1 MVKLANKATIELWHY
16 VRQGFEEIMNSDGN
30 KLPVKSVNQ
39 VSPKYKCSVLLS
51 SYVFQIRL
59 LKNTLETNLDTDLV
73 HEIEIYYDRELG
85 RVSFK
90 SVSCNQRTGKRN
102 GVSTQAY
109 LPSLVNEYTFKQI
122 LTDLVENVTTI
133 KQVEYLNLGVQ
144 LSGFGFDI
152 VEELRY
158 E

>member
-1 MVKLANKATIELWHY
+1 MVKLANRQTVELWHY
-16 VRQGFEEIMNSDGN
+16 LRQGFEEIMNSDEN
-30 KLPVKSVNQ
+30 RLPVKSVNQ

-51 SYVFQIRL
+51 GSIFQIRL

-90 SVSCNQRTGKRN
+90 SVARNQKTGKRN
-102 GVSTQAY
+102 GVSAQAY
-109 LPSLVNEYTFKQI
+109 LPSLLDGYIFKQI
-122 LTDLVENVTTI
+122 LTDLVENVATI

-144 LSGFGFDI
+144 LSGLGFDVI
-152 VEELRY
+152 EG
-158 E
+158 